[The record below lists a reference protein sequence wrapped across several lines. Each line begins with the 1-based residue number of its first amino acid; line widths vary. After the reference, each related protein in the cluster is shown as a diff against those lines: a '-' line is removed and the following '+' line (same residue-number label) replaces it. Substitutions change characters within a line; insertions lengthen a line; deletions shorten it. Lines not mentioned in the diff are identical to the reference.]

1 MRNRKKG
8 LEKKNGTYHYFR
20 KGLMQV
26 IIALMLLIIGLVV
39 VDIDRKITLFVNI
52 LEELHVIMMEN
63 EKES

>member
-1 MRNRKKG
+1 
-8 LEKKNGTYHYFR
+8 
-20 KGLMQV
+20 MQV